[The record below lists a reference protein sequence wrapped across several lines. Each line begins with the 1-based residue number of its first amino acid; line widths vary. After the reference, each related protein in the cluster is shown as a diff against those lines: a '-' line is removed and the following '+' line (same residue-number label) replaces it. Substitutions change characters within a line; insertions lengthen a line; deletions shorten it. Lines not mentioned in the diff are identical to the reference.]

1 MAKRFCL
8 IQWLLAHCCTGLGPE
23 VTGYRHG
30 GARTVPCL
38 LVDRTGVPVAG
49 QRLGEVGVH
58 FSPLLGEFWSL
69 SI

>member
-1 MAKRFCL
+1 M
-8 IQWLLAHCCTGLGPE
+8 
-23 VTGYRHG
+23 TGYRHG
-30 GARTVPCL
+30 GARTVPGL

-69 SI
+69 GI